1 MAVSPDIDHIFRQYD
16 IRGVVGQQ
24 LDSDLVYRLGRS
36 LATYYEQH
44 GVSKVSVGRDA
55 RLSSPEF
62 RDALVEGLTEGGC
75 DVIDLGMVPTPL
87 LYYSL
92 FKLDLEGGVMI
103 TGSHN
108 PKDYNG
114 FKICLGKTTVFGD
127 EIQRIKSI
135 LRSEQY
141 AVGSGTVRQTDIIAE
156 YIEYVASGIS
166 KGERDLRVVV
176 DAGNGVGG
184 VVAVPLYRRLGFDV
198 VDLFCEPDGNFPN
211 HHPDPTVPESLQAL
225 AESVKDARAD
235 LGITF
240 DGDADRIGC
249 VAADGTVLWGDQMMI
264 LFARDILK
272 RIPGAKFV
280 AEVKCS
286 KALFDDV
293 RRHGG
298 TPIMWKVGHSLIK
311 AKMKEEGAVLAG
323 EMSGHMFF
331 ADRYFGYDD
340 AIYAGA
346 RLLEM
351 ISSSEMNLG
360 QMIATL
366 PKMYNTPEIRV
377 DYPDALKFAAVDRII
392 DVFRHSYEVI
402 DIDGARV
409 NFPDGWALVR
419 ASNTQPALVL
429 RFEGE
434 TEEAVNRIQS
444 EVEQALERIRSDS

>member
-1 MAVSPDIDHIFRQYD
+1 MSPDIDHIFRQYD

-176 DAGNGVGG
+176 DAG
-184 VVAVPLYRRLGFDV
+184 
-198 VDLFCEPDGNFPN
+198 
-211 HHPDPTVPESLQAL
+211 
-225 AESVKDARAD
+225 
-235 LGITF
+235 
-240 DGDADRIGC
+240 
-249 VAADGTVLWGDQMMI
+249 
-264 LFARDILK
+264 
-272 RIPGAKFV
+272 
-280 AEVKCS
+280 
-286 KALFDDV
+286 
-293 RRHGG
+293 
-298 TPIMWKVGHSLIK
+298 
-311 AKMKEEGAVLAG
+311 
-323 EMSGHMFF
+323 
-331 ADRYFGYDD
+331 
-340 AIYAGA
+340 
-346 RLLEM
+346 
-351 ISSSEMNLG
+351 
-360 QMIATL
+360 
-366 PKMYNTPEIRV
+366 
-377 DYPDALKFAAVDRII
+377 
-392 DVFRHSYEVI
+392 
-402 DIDGARV
+402 
-409 NFPDGWALVR
+409 
-419 ASNTQPALVL
+419 
-429 RFEGE
+429 
-434 TEEAVNRIQS
+434 
-444 EVEQALERIRSDS
+444 